1 MIIVTGPGSQSVDLN
16 SYYMETCET
25 VPSETNAYI
34 PKMVSNSWLSVSDSG
49 YSNDQRLFKITAA
62 PNDSQETRKSIVLF
76 NRGNTTYRV
85 TVSQEK
91 QAFQDFL
98 AGPSAETGMRR
109 PRHCERKGPIRQD
122 GKDERSE
129 VPAGADRWIACWQS
143 RHKGN

>member
-1 MIIVTGPGSQSVDLN
+1 MKKIEPILFLGVLALSIAFAVSCEKQGPQFNHESISFDSSGGEAMIIVTGPGSQSVDLN
-16 SYYMETCET
+16 SFYMEICEI

-49 YSNDQRLFKITAA
+49 YCNDQRLFKITAA

-91 QAFQDFL
+91 QAF
-98 AGPSAETGMRR
+98 
-109 PRHCERKGPIRQD
+109 
-122 GKDERSE
+122 
-129 VPAGADRWIACWQS
+129 
-143 RHKGN
+143 

>member
-91 QAFQDFL
+91 QAF
-98 AGPSAETGMRR
+98 
-109 PRHCERKGPIRQD
+109 
-122 GKDERSE
+122 
-129 VPAGADRWIACWQS
+129 
-143 RHKGN
+143 

>member
-1 MIIVTGPGSQSVDLN
+1 MQKAIRQLAGETAIYGMSTILARIVNFMLVPLYTRVLTQSDYGSLT
-16 SYYMETCET
+16 EF
-25 VPSETNAYI
+25 NAYI

-91 QAFQDFL
+91 QAF
-98 AGPSAETGMRR
+98 
-109 PRHCERKGPIRQD
+109 
-122 GKDERSE
+122 
-129 VPAGADRWIACWQS
+129 
-143 RHKGN
+143 